1 MRRPPVTR
9 ADLRRALVLNALVHP
24 VNVLVPAGVLVA
36 AALFG
41 AVWLAV
47 VAVVCW
53 LVLAG
58 MTFFDERE
66 AARVGNRLREARRDA
81 APAAAPAAPGAL
93 APAIRTRVRAAV
105 VACAAIRDAIA
116 ASPAALDDVG
126 EELDALLAA
135 IHADAERAQRIH
147 AFLAEDPPRELED
160 RIAREPHSAVREALQ
175 GKLAALRRVQERL
188 DGLLA
193 EMDHVVATLQTL
205 QAEILSADR
214 AEPALEERALA
225 SQVSELRHKVRIVST
240 GLEESFAE
248 TRVRDAR

>member
-1 MRRPPVTR
+1 MPDPPVTR

-41 AVWLAV
+41 AAWLAV

-66 AARVGNRLREARRDA
+66 AARVGKRLRAAHRNA
-81 APAAAPAAPGAL
+81 APAAARADPGVL
-93 APAIRTRVRAAV
+93 APAIRARVRAAV

-135 IHADAERAQRIH
+135 IYADAERAQRIH
-147 AFLAEDPPRELED
+147 AFLAEEPPGELEE
-160 RIAREPHSAVREALQ
+160 RIAQEPRAVVREALQ
-175 GKLAALRRVQERL
+175 GKLAALSRVRERL

-205 QAEILSADR
+205 QAEILSADG
-214 AEPALEERALA
+214 AELALEERALA
-225 SQVSELRHKVRIVST
+225 SQVSELRAKVRIIST

-248 TRVRDAR
+248 TRVRGAP